1 MNSAP
6 SSDAAPAARPP
17 LRRDSQRRMLLGVCS
32 GIARTLDA
40 DPVLIRAVVI
50 VIGLLAGPLAVVA
63 YVATAVITPRDD
75 GRMLLSGQPP
85 DSRENWLG
93 WFGVIIAACMLIASG
108 PVFDGFWD
116 GDPVAT
122 PLLAVALIAGVVVLI
137 RANRDRQTPT
147 PDVTSMAA
155 PPATAPAAPA
165 AAAATAAAPTAS
177 QAPTAPLPAVRTYA
191 PRGGDTAQHSPV
203 APEAPKP
210 SGPSIF
216 LPVAGVITGAAAV
229 AVLIDALGIADLSAT
244 AVAVLLA
251 VGALG
256 AGCAA
261 AFARTGMRGRVITL
275 VLAIVLAV
283 SAAGTAALD
292 EQFDDGVGYHTIR
305 PAIAADIQPEYRLG
319 VGLLELDLRDT
330 PLPAGVTNVRA
341 HVGAGEIQLRV
352 APDVQVVPVGDTS
365 IDGRLKPLVATK
377 DGAPPVL
384 RVDADVDVGGPVD
397 LIR

>member
-17 LRRDSQRRMLLGVCS
+17 LRRDGQRKMLLGVCA

-50 VIGLLAGPLAVVA
+50 VIGLLAGPLAVIA

-75 GRMLLSGQPP
+75 GRMLLSGDPP

-93 WFGVIIAACMLIASG
+93 WVGVIVAACLLIASG
-108 PVFDGFWD
+108 PVFDGPWD
-116 GDPVAT
+116 GDPVAM

-137 RANRDRQTPT
+137 RANRDRQ
-147 PDVTSMAA
+147 A
-155 PPATAPAAPA
+155 PPVDATTGTAMTADAAPA
-165 AAAATAAAPTAS
+165 DPVTAATAVTPPD

-203 APEAPKP
+203 PPPP
-210 SGPSIF
+210 SEPAGPSIF
-216 LPVAGVITGAAAV
+216 LPTAGAITGAAAI

-256 AGCAA
+256 AGAAA
-261 AFARTGMRGRVITL
+261 AFARTGMRGRVLTL
-275 VLAIVLAV
+275 VLAIVLAL
-283 SAAGTAALD
+283 SGAATAALD
-292 EQFDDGVGYHTIR
+292 EQFADGVGYRTIR
-305 PAIAADIQPEYRLG
+305 PAIAADLEPEYRLG

-330 PLPAGVTNVRA
+330 ALPAGVTNVRA
-341 HVGAGEIQLRV
+341 HVGAGDIQLRV

-365 IDGRLKPLVATK
+365 IDGRLEPEVETK

-384 RVDADVDVGGPVD
+384 RIDADVDVGGPVD

>member
-32 GIARTLDA
+32 GVARTLDA

-75 GRMLLSGQPP
+75 GRMLLSGDPP

-93 WFGVIIAACMLIASG
+93 WIGVIIAAAMLIASG

-137 RANRDRQTPT
+137 RANRDRQSPA
-147 PDVTSMAA
+147 PDVAPMA
-155 PPATAPAAPA
+155 AAPA
-165 AAAATAAAPTAS
+165 AAASTGGAPDAPAAES
-177 QAPTAPLPAVRTYA
+177 SEAPTAPLPAVRTYA

-203 APEAPKP
+203 APQARKP

-229 AVLIDALGIADLSAT
+229 TVVIDALGIADVSAT

-251 VGALG
+251 FGALG

-275 VLAIVLAV
+275 VLAVVLAV
-283 SAAGTAALD
+283 SAAATAALD
-292 EQFDDGVGYHTIR
+292 EQLDDGVGYRTIR
-305 PAIAADIQPEYRLG
+305 PVIAADLQPEYRLG
-319 VGLLELDLRDT
+319 VGVLELDLRDT
-330 PLPAGVTNVRA
+330 KLPDGVTNVKA
-341 HVGAGEIQLRV
+341 DVGAGEIQLRV

-365 IDGRLKPLVATK
+365 ISGRLNPEVKTK
-377 DGAPPVL
+377 HGAPPVL
-384 RVDADVDVGGPVD
+384 RIDGNVDIGGPVD

>member
-6 SSDAAPAARPP
+6 PSDAAPAARPP

-32 GIARTLDA
+32 GIARTLDT
-40 DPVLIRAVVI
+40 DPVLVRAIVI

-75 GRMLLSGQPP
+75 GRMLLSGHPP

-93 WFGVIIAACMLIASG
+93 WAGVIIAGCMLIAAG

-137 RANRDRQTPT
+137 RANRDRQTAT
-147 PDVTSMAA
+147 PDVTQTAA
-155 PPATAPAAPA
+155 TPAPAAPA
-165 AAAATAAAPTAS
+165 GDDAPTAS
-177 QAPTAPLPAVRTYA
+177 QALTAPLPAVRTYA

-203 APEAPKP
+203 VPEP

-275 VLAIVLAV
+275 VLAIVLAL
-283 SAAGTAALD
+283 SAAATAALD
-292 EQFDDGVGYHTIR
+292 EQLDDGVGYRTIR
-305 PAIAADIQPEYRLG
+305 PAIAADLKPEYRLG

-330 PLPAGVTNVRA
+330 VLPDGVTNVRA
-341 HVGAGEIQLRV
+341 HVGVGEVQLRV

-365 IDGRLKPLVATK
+365 IEGRLQPEVKTK

-384 RVDADVDVGGPVD
+384 RIDADVDVGGPVD

>member
-93 WFGVIIAACMLIASG
+93 WIGVIIAACMLIASG

-147 PDVTSMAA
+147 PDVTPMA
-155 PPATAPAAPA
+155 AAPA
-165 AAAATAAAPTAS
+165 ASSAPEAPTAS
-177 QAPTAPLPAVRTYA
+177 EALTAPLPAVRTYA

-210 SGPSIF
+210 KGPSIF

-283 SAAGTAALD
+283 SAAATAALD

-330 PLPAGVTNVRA
+330 PLPDGVTNVKA

-365 IDGRLKPLVATK
+365 IDGRLKPLVETK

-384 RVDADVDVGGPVD
+384 RIDADVDVGGPVD

>member
-17 LRRDSQRRMLLGVCS
+17 LRRDSQRRMLLGVCA

-40 DPVLIRAVVI
+40 DPVLVRAVVI

-75 GRMLLSGQPP
+75 GRMVLSGDPP

-93 WFGVIIAACMLIASG
+93 WTGVIIAACMLIATG

-122 PLLAVALIAGVVVLI
+122 PLLAVALIAGVIVLI
-137 RANRDRQTPT
+137 RANRDRH
-147 PDVTSMAA
+147 
-155 PPATAPAAPA
+155 APAAPA
-165 AAAATAAAPTAS
+165 AAPVAATPASEAPTEAVTAATVVAPAD

-203 APEAPKP
+203 NPEPAKP
-210 SGPSIF
+210 RGPSIF
-216 LPVAGVITGAAAV
+216 LPVAGVLTGGAAV
-229 AVLIDALGIADLSAT
+229 AVLVDALGIADLSAT

-261 AFARTGMRGRVITL
+261 AFARSGMRGRVATL
-275 VLAIVLAV
+275 ILAIVLAV
-283 SAAGTAALD
+283 SGAATAALD
-292 EQFDDGVGYHTIR
+292 DQFDDGVGYHTIR

-319 VGLLELDLRDT
+319 VGLLELDFRDT
-330 PLPAGVTNVRA
+330 KLPDGVTNVKA

-352 APDVQVVPVGDTS
+352 APDVEVVPVGDTS
-365 IDGRLKPLVATK
+365 IHGQLKPEVKTK

-384 RVDADVDVGGPVD
+384 RIDADVGVGGPVD

>member
-93 WFGVIIAACMLIASG
+93 WIGVIIAACMLIASG

-147 PDVTSMAA
+147 PDVTPMA
-155 PPATAPAAPA
+155 AAPA
-165 AAAATAAAPTAS
+165 ASSAPEAPTAS
-177 QAPTAPLPAVRTYA
+177 EALTAPLPAVRTYA

-283 SAAGTAALD
+283 SAAATAALD
-292 EQFDDGVGYHTIR
+292 EQLDDGVGYHTIR

-330 PLPAGVTNVRA
+330 PLPDGVTNVKA

-365 IDGRLKPLVATK
+365 IDGRLKPLVETK

-384 RVDADVDVGGPVD
+384 RIDADVDVGGPVD